1 MNSIDKIAAQFGT
14 NNMETED
21 VNDDNSAPDIDAVEL
36 TDYSNLGKNP
46 KKIPKKRS
54 IKSKITYEINAN
66 KPSGQSGS
74 HLEIKKRMKGTRKVR
89 PPQPGKKRTS
99 AKKRRFQVSF

>member
-46 KKIPKKRS
+46 KKIPKNS
-54 IKSKITYEINAN
+54 EIQIKWTLNDTK
-66 KPSGQSGS
+66 
-74 HLEIKKRMKGTRKVR
+74 
-89 PPQPGKKRTS
+89 
-99 AKKRRFQVSF
+99 